1 LSSGQITILCKNRP
15 VASAEWSTSCR
26 RPHRSQKPVSELKAS
41 VRLML
46 IDAPCVEGQPR
57 LAQHHMLVVFHGHH
71 FMPKK
76 TGAHWNTMENHWKQ
90 HHQSAFSI
98 GHTWGPGFLGMPTAP
113 HALQANWPVA
123 TNNWDPTPPSHVFFL
138 DGCSFFVFPIAQIM
152 SKYEETVAT
161 FPTKLQDLIRQFCKA
176 RAAGKQTG
184 TTPAVLKNISAFDSG
199 QFLQQMKNFANPS
212 KPTWKRNIHC
222 KNPTGPSIMSKLCMC
237 WRSTALSCIILVIW
251 HLATLW

>member
-1 LSSGQITILCKNRP
+1 MCRRAAKVGPTSHACGLSW
-15 VASAEWSTSCR
+15 ASFYAKKDWST
-26 RPHRSQKPVSELKAS
+26 L
-41 VRLML
+41 
-46 IDAPCVEGQPR
+46 
-57 LAQHHMLVVFHGHH
+57 
-71 FMPKK
+71 
-76 TGAHWNTMENHWKQ
+76 ENHGKPLKTEPPICIFHWS
-90 HHQSAFSI
+90 HLGARIS
-98 GHTWGPGFLGMPTAP
+98 GHADCTTC
-113 HALQANWPVA
+113 A
-123 TNNWDPTPPSHVFFL
+123 TGKLASCDKKLRPNPPSHVFFL

-237 WRSTALSCIILVIW
+237 
-251 HLATLW
+251 